1 MYPARLLG
9 SNRGVYFKLHDGLD
23 YFGSDSGTSSGM
35 ASSLNN
41 RPDNST
47 QTYYQNFEEA
57 VRDIQQLDNM
67 QSTPY
72 QRGREEPPNDI
83 KRLRPDL
90 LQNTFNG
97 KEAICN
103 DQASNNQR
111 QNIYANDNF
120 LPNEMNE
127 SQRYAYHKINI
138 NV

>member
-1 MYPARLLG
+1 M
-9 SNRGVYFKLHDGLD
+9 NEGLD
-23 YFGSDSGTSSGM
+23 YFGSDSGTSSGI

-47 QTYYQNFEEA
+47 QTYYQNFEDA
-57 VRDIQQLDNM
+57 VRDIQKLDNI

-72 QRGREEPPNDI
+72 QRGRSQPHNNR
-83 KRLRPDL
+83 KRLKPDL

-97 KEAICN
+97 KEALCN
-103 DQASNNQR
+103 NQASNNQR

-127 SQRYAYHKINI
+127 SQRYTYR
-138 NV
+138 